1 MARMKFLCDAER
13 CIECN
18 GCVTACK
25 QENEVPWGVNRRR
38 VVTINDG
45 IVGAEK
51 SISVACM
58 HCSDAPCMAVCPVDC
73 FYKTEDGVVLH
84 DKDLCIGCG
93 YCFYACPFGAPQF
106 PQAGAFGLRGKMDKC
121 TFCAGGPEPDR
132 SEAEP
137 RRCSAATA
145 TSSPTSIAIAW
156 YVAAR
161 APKCGAGVR
170 PTVRASPVRSRPP
183 SNRRGAS
190 RDPGLA
196 LDCLVRACGLC
207 RARAGRGLQERQVP
221 GQARHAAL
229 GQRAARLRRQVDQGR
244 PRELGEP
251 DQDPAA
257 RPERRRTD
265 LPVRCRT

>member
-1 MARMKFLCDAER
+1 MARMKFLVDAER

-45 IVGAEK
+45 VVGAEK

-121 TFCAGGPEPDR
+121 TFCAGGPGADKSDTEVRKYGRHLLGGDAHVIP
-132 SEAEP
+132 
-137 RRCSAATA
+137 A
-145 TSSPTSIAIAW
+145 TS
-156 YVAAR
+156 R
-161 APKCGAGVR
+161 E
-170 PTVRASPVRSRPP
+170 
-183 SNRRGAS
+183 
-190 RDPGLA
+190 
-196 LDCLVRACGLC
+196 
-207 RARAGRGLQERQVP
+207 RGLRGGKGSEVWGWGPAYGP
-221 GQARHAAL
+221 GKPGAQPPA
-229 GQRAARLRRQVDQGR
+229 GQ
-244 PRELGEP
+244 P
-251 DQDPAA
+251 PAG
-257 RPERRRTD
+257 
-265 LPVRCRT
+265 